1 MYREWTPDSR
11 VAGRVACVWSS
22 EATSAMTQL
31 VVPDGCVD
39 LVWGPEGALV
49 AGPDTGPKPVRM
61 APGDLYAGIRFRPGA
76 AGELFGVPLDSLRDL
91 RVPLSDLEPFAE
103 LSDLKPDL
111 RPPTAPPGPEPS
123 TGPAGVRSPEP
134 FLDAVQRALAVR
146 LRAAPGPDPAAP
158 VIAEALRAGRSV
170 REVAWNLGVGERQLL
185 RRSLRSFGYGPKV
198 LQRVVRFQRA
208 LRLARRGVTA
218 AEVAAVSGYADQA
231 HMANEVRRL
240 AGVPLSRLLDRPRD
254 RDGSA

>member
-1 MYREWTPDSR
+1 MYREWAPDSR

-22 EATSAMTQL
+22 EAISATTQL

-39 LVWGPEGALV
+39 LVWGPGGALV

-61 APGDLYAGIRFRPGA
+61 APGDRYAGIRFRPGA

-91 RVPLSDLEPFAE
+91 RVPLSDLGPFTE
-103 LSDLKPDL
+103 LSD
-111 RPPTAPPGPEPS
+111 PEPL
-123 TGPAGVRSPEP
+123 TALPEP
-134 FLDAVQRALAVR
+134 ESFLDVVQRALAVR

-185 RRSLRSFGYGPKV
+185 RRTLRSFGYGPKV

-218 AEVAAVSGYADQA
+218 AEVAVVSGYADQA

-240 AGVPLSRLLDRPRD
+240 AGVPLSRLLDQP
-254 RDGSA
+254 GNP